1 MAKKKQ
7 KHLGKGLNAL
17 LGPVSTTTLE
27 DIEDS
32 TDNTSLQNIPLK
44 DISPNP
50 HQPRKKWDEEEL
62 RNLVDSIKANGVIQP
77 VILRNTPEGYQLIAG
92 ERRWRASKIAEL
104 ETIPAI
110 VRDANESEMREIA
123 LVENIHR
130 SDLNP
135 IERAVAYK
143 EYIEQFNLTQS
154 EAAQK
159 LGDSRPV
166 VTNFIRLL
174 DLPSE
179 IQSMLVN
186 GDISMGHA
194 RAILSVPNDDLRK
207 KLANMALA
215 GRLSVREVERL
226 AKKSL
231 SGTTVQVKSTQSKA
245 PHILDLESKL
255 RDELG
260 TKVQIKAQK
269 GGKKGKIIVEFFSL
283 DEFDRLTEKMGV
295 SIKDCG

>member
-17 LGPVSTTTLE
+17 LGSVNTTTLSDTE
-27 DIEDS
+27 NN
-32 TDNTSLQNIPLK
+32 TNNTSLQNIPLT

-50 HQPRKKWDEEEL
+50 YQPRKKWDESDL
-62 RNLVDSIKANGVIQP
+62 RNLIESIKANGVLQP
-77 VILRNTPEGYQLIAG
+77 IIVRKSTDGYQLIAG

-104 ETIPAI
+104 ETIPAL
-110 VRDANESEMREIA
+110 VRDADESEMREIA

-154 EAAQK
+154 QAAEK
-159 LGDSRPV
+159 LGDSRSV
-166 VTNFIRLL
+166 IANFIRLL
-174 DLPSE
+174 ELPSE
-179 IQSMLVN
+179 IQAMLIN
-186 GDISMGHA
+186 GELAMGHA
-194 RAILSVPNDDLRK
+194 RAILSVQNDELRK

-226 AKKSL
+226 AKKAIAGNTLISEPKL
-231 SGTTVQVKSTQSKA
+231 EKE

-260 TKVQIKAQK
+260 TKVHIKTQK

-283 DEFDRLTEKMGV
+283 DEFDRLTERMGV
-295 SIKDCG
+295 SIKDCN

>member
-17 LGPVSTTTLE
+17 LGPAITTKLE
-27 DIEDS
+27 NTEDNTNS
-32 TDNTSLQNIPLK
+32 TSLQYIPLK

-50 HQPRKKWDEEEL
+50 HQPRKKWDESEL
-62 RNLVDSIKANGVIQP
+62 RNLVDSIKANGVVQP

-154 EAAQK
+154 EAAKK

-166 VTNFIRLL
+166 VANFIRLL

-186 GDISMGHA
+186 NEITMGHA

-231 SGTTVQVKSTQSKA
+231 LGNTVAARSVQGKA

-260 TKVQIKAQK
+260 TKVQIKTQK

-295 SIKDCG
+295 PIKACN